1 MLGDK
6 LREAREKQNL
16 TYKDIEK
23 GTSIR
28 ALYIEYIENG
38 NYDELPADVYTKGFI
53 RSYANFLKLNPN
65 ELVQEFI
72 AERHGGAAPS
82 AAPAV
87 PQAPQ
92 APAAPARPAREE
104 HAERQEQPEVKKAAP
119 APKAASAEAPAEPVK
134 NAGQPA
140 PKAAP
145 TPKAEQPKAA
155 PAPEK
160 KAEPAQQASV
170 RPVRQ
175 ERPASQVRQAQPTPQ
190 PEAVKP
196 AAPAKKAAPA
206 APKARP
212 ARREKPAAKYDF
224 DEPKRSN
231 TKLIAIVAVILV
243 VLAGAAYALTGS
255 DDSASKAPA
264 QQQTQQ
270 AAPEPKTYDD
280 VEVTATFSADCW
292 LEVKAD
298 GKTIYE
304 GTLKKGDS
312 QTWKGQDKV
321 TVRVGDAGAVSFS
334 VNGKDL
340 GKAGK
345 DGQVANKT
353 FTKEN
358 N

>member
-6 LREAREKQNL
+6 LREAREQQNL

-38 NYDELPADVYTKGFI
+38 NYDELPGDVYTKGFI

-72 AERHGGAAPS
+72 AERRGGAAPS
-82 AAPAV
+82 AAPSA
-87 PQAPQ
+87 PQTQ
-92 APAAPARPAREE
+92 APAAPAHPTRPET
-104 HAERQEQPEVKKAAP
+104 QPAVKPAAP
-119 APKAASAEAPAEPVK
+119 APKAAAPKAPAESAPK
-134 NAGQPA
+134 AEQPA

-145 TPKAEQPKAA
+145 KAKQPEPVQPKAA
-155 PAPEK
+155 PAPQK
-160 KAEPAQQASV
+160 QAEPQQA
-170 RPVRQ
+170 
-175 ERPASQVRQAQPTPQ
+175 PAHPAPQ
-190 PEAVKP
+190 PEAVKT
-196 AAPAKKAAPA
+196 A
-206 APKARP
+206 APKKRP
-212 ARREKPAAKYDF
+212 ARSEKPAAKYDF
-224 DEPKRSN
+224 DELKRSN
-231 TKLIAIVAVILV
+231 TKLIAIVAIILV
-243 VLAGAAYALTGS
+243 VLAGAAYALSGS

-353 FTKEN
+353 FTKDGN